1 MTLGKKTTA
10 LLLISSSIVMAGGL
24 LMVAPFP
31 ERSVVFLPE
40 PTPFGFPPSASSW
53 QYVSELSPPSLK
65 KIPPPTRF
73 PLQVKAPSSLAHPEI
88 KSSSEMWLSDGMVM
102 RVSVLESTV
111 EKKEVLVV
119 EWFDSQTGA
128 LHSVSFENSKIKL
141 FPTNGEDIWSLY
153 ERIKTPEI
161 DSMIYSSVDASSLII
176 SSPDFSDHTIELL
189 LHFQSQLGYLSR
201 VELVPWVTQE

>member
-1 MTLGKKTTA
+1 
-10 LLLISSSIVMAGGL
+10 
-24 LMVAPFP
+24 
-31 ERSVVFLPE
+31 
-40 PTPFGFPPSASSW
+40 
-53 QYVSELSPPSLK
+53 
-65 KIPPPTRF
+65 
-73 PLQVKAPSSLAHPEI
+73 
-88 KSSSEMWLSDGMVM
+88 MWLSDGMVM